1 MKRFNENDTVVYTNE
16 AGQMID
22 TFVIY
27 DTDLETG
34 LTHINHMNLKV
45 PESMLQLHPL
55 TIEGHHMPMRDA
67 FSFEIFKK
75 LKEKFQVHDKLTVR
89 RKLKPEP
96 GFAGSLAKAS

>member
-1 MKRFNENDTVVYTNE
+1 MKRFKENDTVVYTNGD
-16 AGQMID
+16 GQMID

-27 DTDLETG
+27 DTDPVTG

-45 PESMLQLHPL
+45 PESRLQLHPL

-75 LKEKFQVHDKLTVR
+75 LKEKFQVHDKLVVH
-89 RKLKPEP
+89 RKLKPQP
-96 GFAGSLAKAS
+96 GYKNSLAKAS

>member
-1 MKRFNENDTVVYTNE
+1 MKRFNEHDTVVYTNE
-16 AGQMID
+16 KGQMID

-27 DTDLETG
+27 DTDPDSG

-55 TIEGHHMPMRDA
+55 TIKGHHMPMRDS

-75 LKEKFQVHDKLTVR
+75 LKEKFLVQDKLTVR
-89 RKLKPEP
+89 RKLKPES
-96 GFAGSLAKAS
+96 GFAGPLAKAS

>member
-1 MKRFNENDTVVYTNE
+1 MKKFNENDTVVYTNE
-16 AGQMID
+16 DGQMID

-27 DTDLETG
+27 DTDMTTG

-55 TIEGHHMPMRDA
+55 TIEKHHMPMQDA

-75 LKEKFQVHDKLTVR
+75 LKDKFSVHDKLTVH
-89 RKLKPEP
+89 RKLKPQP
-96 GFAGSLAKAS
+96 GYRSSLAQAS